1 MIHQVIELKK
11 EGTSANGMLYTYF
24 LDNSKELND
33 GLLRPTV
40 LICPGGGYR
49 MTSDREAELIALKFM
64 AMGCHALVLRYSVY
78 PAKYPTALL
87 ELALAMKYVREH
99 AKEFYVDDEK
109 IITCGFSAGGHLA
122 ASLGVFWNEGILTRI
137 LGAESKWFKPNGQ
150 ILCYPV
156 ITSGEKAHR
165 ESFESL
171 LGNRYEELLEKMSLE
186 KQVNEDTP
194 RTFIWHAFDDKVV
207 PVENSIL
214 FVMALKKYGIS
225 TEFHMYERGG
235 HGLGTA
241 GKLTYNKYENDGI
254 QKECET
260 WMELAS
266 MWIENA

>member
-1 MIHQVIELKK
+1 MIHKIIELKQERTPTDGK
-11 EGTSANGMLYTYF
+11 LYTYF

-40 LICPGGGYR
+40 LICPGGAYR
-49 MTSDREAELIALKFM
+49 MTSDREAELVALKFM

-78 PAKYPTALL
+78 PAEYPAALF

-99 AKEFYVDDEK
+99 AKEFYVDEEK
-109 IITCGFSAGGHLA
+109 IIVCGFSAGGHLV
-122 ASLGVFWNEGILTRI
+122 ASLGVFWNDGMLAKS
-137 LGAESKWFKPNGQ
+137 LGTESRWLKPNGQ

-156 ITSGEKAHR
+156 ITSGEKAHK
-165 ESFESL
+165 ESFERL
-171 LGNRYEELLEKMSLE
+171 LGTRYEELREKMSLE
-186 KQVNEDTP
+186 KQVNQDTP
-194 RTFIWHAFDDKVV
+194 RTFIWHAYDDKVV

-214 FVMALKKYGIS
+214 FVIALKKYGIP

-241 GKLTYNKYENDGI
+241 GKLTYNKYADNGI

-260 WMELAS
+260 WMELVQ
-266 MWIENA
+266 MWIENM

>member
-11 EGTSANGMLYTYF
+11 EGTAANGKLYTYF

-40 LICPGGGYR
+40 IICPGGAYR
-49 MTSDREAELIALKFM
+49 MTSDREAELVALKFM

-78 PAKYPTALL
+78 PAEYPTALL
-87 ELALAMKYVREH
+87 ELALAVKYVRER
-99 AKEFYVDDEK
+99 AKEFYVDENK
-109 IITCGFSAGGHLA
+109 VILCGFSAGGHLA
-122 ASLGVFWNEGILTRI
+122 ASLGVFWKKRMLSEMLE
-137 LGAESKWFKPNGQ
+137 ADSKWLKPNGQ

-156 ITSGEKAHR
+156 ITSGENAHR
-165 ESFESL
+165 ESFERL
-171 LGNRYEELLEKMSLE
+171 LGDRYEELFENMSLE

-194 RTFIWHAFDDKVV
+194 RTFIWHAFDDKTV

-214 FVMALKKYGIS
+214 FVQALRKYRIS
-225 TEFHMYERGG
+225 TEFHMYEHGG

-241 GKLTYNKYENDGI
+241 GKLTYNKYADNGI

-260 WMELAS
+260 WMELAK